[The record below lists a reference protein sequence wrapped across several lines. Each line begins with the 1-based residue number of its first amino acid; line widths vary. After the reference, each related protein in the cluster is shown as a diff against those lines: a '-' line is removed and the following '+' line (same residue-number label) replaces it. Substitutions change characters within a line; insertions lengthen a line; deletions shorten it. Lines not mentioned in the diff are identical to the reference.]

1 MFAEVL
7 YGILMKK
14 KLILSIFIVMCS
26 YFESISNAGTVFAQL
41 SGYEILKTEVS
52 ARASALSGAF
62 VGMTGD
68 IHSLFYNP
76 AGLIG
81 IQNKTF
87 GFTYLDYTLDFQAG
101 NLIFA
106 APVGIHNK
114 YALGVNFI
122 DYGSFE
128 GRDITGAQ
136 TAPFSAQDVVFAGGF
151 AREYSSKIY
160 YGVSGKVLY
169 SKIADFNS
177 TVVAFDGGIMYNIP
191 EYMVTIGVSAA
202 NIGFV
207 TSAFDKTKDDVPAVV
222 KVGFTKSLAHLPLLI
237 SAEYRQLF
245 DGEFRIVGGGEFTFT
260 ESIRGRFGYNSFG
273 PDQKIGDE
281 GGSFA
286 GASFGFGFQWQKYV
300 LDYAFNSF
308 GVLGNLNRITF
319 SVGM

>member
-1 MFAEVL
+1 
-7 YGILMKK
+7 MKK
-14 KLILSIFIVMCS
+14 KLILSIFVLLSGCFGSIV
-26 YFESISNAGTVFAQL
+26 NAGSALAQL

-52 ARASALSGAF
+52 ARAAALSGAF
-62 VGMTGD
+62 VAMTGD

-101 NLIFA
+101 NLLYA

-114 YALGVNFI
+114 YAFGVNFI

-128 GRDITGAQ
+128 GRDITGAP
-136 TAPFSAQDVVFAGGF
+136 TASFSAQDVVFAGGF
-151 AREYSSKIY
+151 AREYSSNVY

-177 TVVAFDGGIMYNIP
+177 TVVVFDGGIIYNFP
-191 EYMVTIGVSAA
+191 EFMATIGVSVA

-222 KVGFTKSLAHLPLLI
+222 KTGFTKRLAHLPLLI
-237 SAEYRQLF
+237 SAEYRQFF
-245 DGEFRIVGGGEFTFT
+245 DGEFRIVGGGEFTLTDSFK
-260 ESIRGRFGYNSFG
+260 GRFGYNSFG
-273 PDQKIGDE
+273 QDQKIGDE
-281 GGSFA
+281 GGSFS
-286 GASFGFGFQWQKYV
+286 GASFGFGFQWQNYV

-308 GVLGNLNRITF
+308 GVLGNLNRITL
-319 SVGM
+319 SAGL